1 MPKQWKTA
9 NVVGIFKNGNKSDP
23 GNYRPVSL
31 TCISSKILEHIVHS
45 HVMKHLGKFNI
56 LSDVQHGF
64 RAKRSTET
72 QLILTIHDMAKA
84 INDNK
89 SVHAVVLDFS
99 KAFDKVPHQRL
110 LQKLWYYGI
119 HGSLFNWFDS
129 FLQERFQM
137 VVCEGK
143 SSQPVS
149 VTSGVPQGTVLGPLL
164 FLVYIND
171 LPDGLSSNVRLF
183 ADDALVYRV
192 IVGDAEC
199 DQLQNNLIKLEQWQL
214 KWQMEF
220 NPTKCK
226 VIRVSTKK
234 SEPNK
239 TYMFCGKQL
248 EQVTSISYLGLTVTD
263 KLRWSDH
270 ISAISNKASKT
281 LGMIKRNFWF
291 CPKVVKESLYMSIV
305 RPKLEYASSVW
316 DPYTYK
322 DKYMVERVQRKAAQ
336 FCLRNYK
343 PMESVTDM
351 LKDLGWD
358 TLELR
363 RKKARLTTMYKMSH
377 NLLDMNLENHLVPH
391 TETRTRGSHPFKFR
405 VPKINKDV
413 YKFSYFPQTIK
424 EWNKLPENVVNS
436 DSVGLFKSN
445 LDEFLMC
452 V

>member
-1 MPKQWKTA
+1 M
-9 NVVGIFKNGNKSDP
+9 
-23 GNYRPVSL
+23 
-31 TCISSKILEHIVHS
+31 
-45 HVMKHLGKFNI
+45 
-56 LSDVQHGF
+56 
-64 RAKRSTET
+64 
-72 QLILTIHDMAKA
+72 
-84 INDNK
+84 
-89 SVHAVVLDFS
+89 
-99 KAFDKVPHQRL
+99 
-110 LQKLWYYGI
+110 
-119 HGSLFNWFDS
+119 
-129 FLQERFQM
+129 
-137 VVCEGK
+137 
-143 SSQPVS
+143 
-149 VTSGVPQGTVLGPLL
+149 
-164 FLVYIND
+164 
-171 LPDGLSSNVRLF
+171 
-183 ADDALVYRV
+183 
-192 IVGDAEC
+192 DAEC
-199 DQLQNNLIKLEQWQL
+199 DQLQNDLIKLEQRQL

-226 VIRVSTKK
+226 VIRISTKK

-291 CPKVVKESLYMSIV
+291 CPKDVKESLYMSIV

-322 DKYMVERVQRKAAQ
+322 DKYMVERVQRKAAR

-363 RKKARLTTMYKMSH
+363 RKKARLTMMYKMSH

-405 VPKINKDV
+405 VPRINKDV